1 MHAFRG
7 VARGADGYNASLS
20 VTWPSFS
27 GDGNCVCS
35 APDATGA
42 YALLPSTMG
51 QCAKIFQ
58 LFNKQVCVACMGLG
72 MGMGMGLGA
81 GSRGVARLSR
91 RSAPVPPR

>member
-7 VARGADGYNASLS
+7 IAQGADGYDATLS
-20 VTWPSFS
+20 VTGPSFS

-42 YALLPSTMG
+42 FSLLPSTKG

-58 LFNKQVCVACMGLG
+58 LFNKQVSVAWACMIAWAWAEA
-72 MGMGMGLGA
+72 A
-81 GSRGVARLSR
+81 GG
-91 RSAPVPPR
+91 